1 MELQYI
7 SDESG
12 KHTAVVI
19 PIEDWE
25 NMLHMN
31 KPLKTLIP
39 KKNKLSDKFQGKL
52 DEKVAEDINHYIYQ
66 SRKKWRPI

>member
-12 KHTAVVI
+12 KYTAVVI

-39 KKNKLSDKFQGKL
+39 KKK
-52 DEKVAEDINHYIYQ
+52 
-66 SRKKWRPI
+66 